1 MRRLMRPATNRMR
14 VHALGASALCDG
26 LRDRADGG
34 GAGDSATKIRRSICF
49 PWMVVWQPIQW
60 NLRSHLPQI

>member
-1 MRRLMRPATNRMR
+1 MGPATNRMR

-49 PWMVVWQPIQW
+49 PLDGCVAAIQL